1 MDNRDLAKLKIL
13 HIGTNPEFVSN
24 FVFEN
29 IHVEISSAD
38 NPFTASQWISV
49 NGLPDGIICERKLPG
64 SNGFGFHDFWM
75 EQFDPER
82 MIPFIILDE
91 EKNQDTVAK
100 ALQKKI
106 DDVYI
111 SEKIN

>member
-64 SNGFGFHDFWM
+64 SNGFGFQSINERIRLM
-75 EQFDPER
+75 EGKSNLTSNPGKGTRWEFEVP
-82 MIPFIILDE
+82 L
-91 EKNQDTVAK
+91 T
-100 ALQKKI
+100 
-106 DDVYI
+106 
-111 SEKIN
+111 